1 MTRNI
6 TTDDVSHPMSNAKIV
21 SMAPELSLSA
31 IGTEIPVIE
40 MPPGMPYP
48 KLIEIAN
55 IMTLIGQMIMH
66 RPIPRDRIK
75 QLGDTTN
82 KIPNIYNRGLSA
94 LGFCQNALKR

>member
-1 MTRNI
+1 MQ
-6 TTDDVSHPMSNAKIV
+6 NAKIV

-48 KLIEIAN
+48 RLIESAN
-55 IMTLIGQMIMH
+55 IMTLIGQMVMH
-66 RPIPRDRIK
+66 RPVPRDRIR
-75 QLGDTTN
+75 QLGDHTN
-82 KIPNIYNRGLSA
+82 TIPNIYARGLAA